1 MKQKQTNLIDA
12 HLGLI
17 NYLQEKR
24 YSYER
29 WKNIVNF
36 VIYKEIRNNKIHKN
50 CILHQHEAD
59 YSLNIGYLWK
69 EMITMSEK
77 RGAIDREYMVEGN
90 AVMRKHYPSLKNL
103 NMIFHTA

>member
-1 MKQKQTNLIDA
+1 MQQKQTNLIDA

-17 NYLQEKR
+17 DYSQEKC

-36 VIYKEIRNNKIHKN
+36 VIYKEIGNNKLRKI

-59 YSLNIGYLWK
+59 YSVVIC
-69 EMITMSEK
+69 E
-77 RGAIDREYMVEGN
+77 
-90 AVMRKHYPSLKNL
+90 
-103 NMIFHTA
+103 